1 MALLLKYFKPLDN
14 QQNTWYNILMAKNTH
29 LEHLEDDILN
39 LGSEGGKSAIAFLK
53 SLGHMLSQGD
63 KTKSIKI
70 TTKWD
75 GAPAIICGIHPTWE
89 VFFVG
94 NKSVFAKTLPKICV
108 DDSDVDEFY
117 PTSGLN
123 SILKECIKYLSKLN
137 IKGVIQGDL
146 LFTSNTKSI
155 TTVGGK
161 RCVTFTP
168 NTITYAIPL
177 DTDLGQRVNRAKIGI
192 VFHTSY
198 SGASLAEMSAG
209 FGVDVSKYQGHSDIA
224 VFSSDFNDASGIA
237 NFTGPDL
244 IKFKA
249 AVNRAEGSLKQAS
262 KFLDVM
268 KGGDRYAF
276 SAIFKQFFNT
286 YIRGGSAI
294 PSVNKVVT
302 DFAKY
307 YSALIDKEIN
317 TKKTP
322 SAKQKWEKVKQDG
335 MKFISTNERSIYMT
349 VAAYKNLTEAKLIII
364 RQLEKVKDI
373 GTFIK
378 DGNGYRVTA
387 PEGFVAI
394 KSGRAMKLVDR
405 LEFSVANFTVD
416 KNWTK

>member
-1 MALLLKYFKPLDN
+1 
-14 QQNTWYNILMAKNTH
+14 MAKNTH

-53 SLGHMLSQGD
+53 SLGSMLTQGD
-63 KTKSIKI
+63 KSKSINI

-75 GAPAIICGIHPTWE
+75 GAPAVICGIDPE
-89 VFFVG
+89 RDRFFVG
-94 NKSVFAKTLPKICV
+94 TKSVFAKTAPKLGFS
-108 DDSDVDEFY
+108 DDMIDAWY
-117 PTSGLN
+117 SGNLA
-123 SILKECIKYLSKLN
+123 SMLKDSLKYFSRLG

-146 LFTSNTKSI
+146 LFTENTKQV
-155 TTVGGK
+155 TNVGGK

-177 DTDLGQRVNRAKIGI
+177 DTKLGKRVNNSKIGI
-192 VFHTSY
+192 VFHTTY
-198 SGASLAEMSAG
+198 SGSTMEGMSAG
-209 FGVDVSKYQGHSDIA
+209 FGVDVSPYQGHDDIA
-224 VFSSDFNDASGIA
+224 VFSSDFSDTSGVA
-237 NFTGPDL
+237 NFTPQEL
-244 IKFKA
+244 MKFKS
-249 AVNRAEGSLKQAS
+249 AVNRADGSLKQAS

-268 KGGDRYAF
+268 KGSDRFAF
-276 SAIFKQFFNT
+276 NAIFKQFFNT

-294 PSVNKVVT
+294 PSTNKVVG

-307 YSALIDKEIN
+307 YASLLDKEIQK
-317 TKKTP
+317 KKTP
-322 SAKQKWEKVKQDG
+322 AAQQKWTKLKDDG
-335 MKFISTNERSIYMT
+335 MKFIAANQRSIYMT
-349 VAAYKNLTEAKLIII
+349 VAAYKNLSTAKLMVV

-394 KSGRAMKLVDR
+394 KSGRATKLVDR

-416 KNWTK
+416 KNWDK

>member
-1 MALLLKYFKPLDN
+1 
-14 QQNTWYNILMAKNTH
+14 MAKNTH

-39 LGSEGGKSAIAFLK
+39 LGSEGGKSAVSFLK
-53 SLGHMLSQGD
+53 SLGKMLSQGD
-63 KTKSIKI
+63 KNKSVKV

-75 GAPAIICGIHPTWE
+75 GAPAIICGIEPISQT
-89 VFFVG
+89 FFVG
-94 NKSVFAKTLPKICV
+94 NKSVFAKTQPKVCV
-108 DDSDVDEFY
+108 SEYGIDQFY
-117 PTSGLN
+117 PSSGLN
-123 SILKECIKYLSKLN
+123 KILKECLQYLSKLN
-137 IKGVIQGDL
+137 INGVIQGDL
-146 LFTSNTKSI
+146 LFTSNTK
-155 TTVGGK
+155 TVTNIGGK

-209 FGVDVSKYQGHSDIA
+209 FGVDVSPYQGHTDIA
-224 VFSSDFNDASGIA
+224 VFSSDFSDASGSA
-237 NFTGPDL
+237 NFTPQEL
-244 IKFKA
+244 NKFKA
-249 AVNRAEGSLKQAS
+249 SVNRAAGSLKQAS

-286 YIRGGSAI
+286 YIRGGSSI
-294 PSVNKVVT
+294 PATSKVVT

-317 TKKTP
+317 TKKTAT
-322 SAKQKWEKVKQDG
+322 AKSKWEKVKQDG

-349 VAAYKNLTEAKLIII
+349 VAAYKNLTDAKLMVI

-373 GTFIK
+373 GTFLK

-416 KNWTK
+416 KNWDK

>member
-1 MALLLKYFKPLDN
+1 
-14 QQNTWYNILMAKNTH
+14 
-29 LEHLEDDILN
+29 
-39 LGSEGGKSAIAFLK
+39 
-53 SLGHMLSQGD
+53 MLSQGD
-63 KTKSIKI
+63 KTKSVKV

-75 GAPAIICGIHPTWE
+75 GAPAIICGTDPE
-89 VFFVG
+89 NQYFFVG
-94 NKSVFAKTLPKICV
+94 NKSVFAKTAPKVCYTNEII
-108 DDSDVDEFY
+108 DDLY
-117 PTSGLN
+117 PSSGLN
-123 SILKECIKYLSKLN
+123 KILKECLEYLSQLN

-146 LFTSNTKSI
+146 LFTSNTKTV
-155 TTVGGK
+155 TTIGGK

-198 SGASLAEMSAG
+198 SGSSLAEMSAG
-209 FGVDVSKYQGHSDIA
+209 FGVDVSPYQGHSDIA
-224 VFSSDFNDASGIA
+224 VFSSDFSDASGVA
-237 NFTGPDL
+237 NFTGPEL

-249 AVNRAEGSLKQAS
+249 AVNRAEGSLKQSS

-294 PSVNKVVT
+294 PPVNKVVT

-317 TKKTP
+317 TKKTAAAQ
-322 SAKQKWEKVKQDG
+322 AKWQKVKQDG

-349 VAAYKNLTEAKLIII
+349 VAAYKNLTEAKLMVI

-373 GTFIK
+373 GTFLK

-416 KNWTK
+416 KEWDK

>member
-1 MALLLKYFKPLDN
+1 
-14 QQNTWYNILMAKNTH
+14 MAKNTH

-53 SLGHMLSQGD
+53 SLGTMLTQGD
-63 KTKSIKI
+63 KNKSVNI

-75 GAPAIICGIHPTWE
+75 GAPAIICGIDPTYE
-89 VFFVG
+89 TFFVG
-94 NKSVFAKTLPKICV
+94 NKSVFAKTQPKICYSEASV
-108 DDSDVDEFY
+108 DQYY
-117 PTSGLN
+117 PSGGLN
-123 SILKECIKYLSKLN
+123 QILKDCFKYLSKLN
-137 IKGVIQGDL
+137 ISGVIQGDL
-146 LFTSNTKSI
+146 LFTENTK
-155 TTVGGK
+155 TVTNVGGK

-168 NTITYAIPL
+168 NTITYAIPI
-177 DTDLGQRVNRAKIGI
+177 DTELGQRVNNSKIGI
-192 VFHTSY
+192 VFHTTY
-198 SGASLAEMSAG
+198 SGTSMEGMSAG
-209 FGVDVSKYQGHSDIA
+209 FGVDVSPYQGHKDIA
-224 VFSSDFNDASGIA
+224 VFSSDFSDASGVA
-237 NFTGPDL
+237 NFTPQEL
-244 IKFKA
+244 IAFNS

-268 KGGDRYAF
+268 KGSDRYAF
-276 SAIFKQFFNT
+276 NAIFKQFFNT
-286 YIRGGSAI
+286 YIRGGRTI
-294 PSVNKVVT
+294 PATNKVVG

-307 YSALIDKEIN
+307 YASLIDKEIS

-322 SAKQKWEKVKQDG
+322 AAQKKWETVKNDG
-335 MKFISTNERSIYMT
+335 MKFIAANQRSIYMT
-349 VAAYKNLTEAKLIII
+349 VAAYKNLTAAKLMVI